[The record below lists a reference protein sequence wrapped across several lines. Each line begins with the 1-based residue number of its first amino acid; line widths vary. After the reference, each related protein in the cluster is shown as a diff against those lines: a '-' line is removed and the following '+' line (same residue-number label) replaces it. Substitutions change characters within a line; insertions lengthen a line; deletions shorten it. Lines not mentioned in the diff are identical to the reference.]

1 MRNESIVRILRGERG
16 GANAKTITGKL
27 KCISYIACFLCVCV
41 FYTNLRNVDVGR
53 VSVFWDS
60 VLWDSVIAYSRM

>member
-16 GANAKTITGKL
+16 GTNAKTKDGKL
-27 KCISYIACFLCVCV
+27 ECKLYIACFLCA
-41 FYTNLRNVDVGR
+41 FYTNFRNGDVGR